1 MLVDLTVKEFLAE
14 TASES
19 PAPGGGSA
27 AALAGALGAALA
39 VMVANLSEGN
49 EEIVRLR
56 ERGGSYLSEFE
67 AFIDRDTEAFNAVMA
82 SYRRPKNTGEEKK
95 ERSEAI
101 QTALKSAASSPMS
114 IAELCVRVIRLALE
128 ALKAGSSNAASDAA
142 SAGCMAHAGFWAAV
156 YNVRINLKS
165 IKDEEFNAEM
175 RKKTAELIRKAEA
188 LITELS
194 KTADEKAGL

>member
-1 MLVDLTVKEFLAE
+1 MLVDSTVKEFLAE

-56 ERGGSYLSEFE
+56 ERSLSYLSRLE
-67 AFIDRDTEAFNAVMA
+67 ASIDRDTEAFNAVMA
-82 SYRRPKNTGEEKK
+82 AYRRPKNSSREKE

-101 QTALKSAASSPMS
+101 QSALKSAASSPLS
-114 IAELCVRVIRLALE
+114 IAELCVGVIHLALE
-128 ALKAGSSNAASDAA
+128 ALKEGNSNAASDAA
-142 SAGCMAHAGFWAAV
+142 SSGRMAHAGFWAAV

-165 IKDEEFNAEM
+165 IKDEDFNTVM
-175 RKKTAELIRKAEA
+175 RRKTAELIRIAEA
-188 LITELS
+188 RISELS
-194 KTADEKAGL
+194 KTADEKF